1 MMQMSDRRAVLIIA
15 GSDSSGGAGLARD
28 LRALRDFEVPAFCA
42 ITAVTAQSKSRVVAI
57 HHVPPRM
64 VSQQIE
70 AAFVTRNVGAIKI
83 GMLGTGATTEATIAS
98 LPQADGTPVVLDPV
112 LVSSS
117 GGVLLD
123 GTGVHV
129 MRERLLPRVTLITP
143 NLPEAA
149 ALLNE
154 PVAES
159 ESEIIEQGERILRLG
174 PSAVLM
180 KGGHAQGD
188 SATDFLITPTDAP
201 LRLTA
206 RRVNASLR
214 GTGCALASAIAAALT
229 CGISLPDACRRAKSY
244 VLDQFKGAAHQ

>member
-1 MMQMSDRRAVLIIA
+1 MMQLSDRRAVLIIA

-28 LRALRDFEVPAFCA
+28 LRTLCDFDVPAFCA
-42 ITAVTAQSKSRVVAI
+42 VTAVTAQSNSRVVAI

-70 AAFVTRNVGAIKI
+70 AAFATCNVGAVKI
-83 GMLGTGATTEATIAS
+83 GMLGTAETIDAAIPS
-98 LPQADGTPVVLDPV
+98 LPHGSSTPIVLDPV
-112 LVSSS
+112 LISSS

-123 GTGVHV
+123 EAGVHV
-129 MRERLLPRVTLITP
+129 MRERLLPRITLITP

-154 PVAES
+154 PVAEN
-159 ESEIIEQGERILRLG
+159 ESGIIDQGERILRLG
-174 PSAVLM
+174 PGAVLM
-180 KGGHAQGD
+180 KGGHAQGNA
-188 SATDFLITPTDAP
+188 ATDFLITPMVAP
-201 LRLTA
+201 VRLTA

-229 CGISLPDACRRAKSY
+229 LGCSLSDACQRAKFY
-244 VLDQFKGAAHQ
+244 VLDELCSATHE